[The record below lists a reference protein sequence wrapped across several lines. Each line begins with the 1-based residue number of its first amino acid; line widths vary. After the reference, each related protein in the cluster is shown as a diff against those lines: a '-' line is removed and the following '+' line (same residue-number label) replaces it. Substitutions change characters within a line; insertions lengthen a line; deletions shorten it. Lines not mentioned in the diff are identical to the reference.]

1 MALRKKIINKILN
14 TNFKSNFKRSAPK
27 SKDYEESNIIR
38 NGGCDDGRM

>member
-1 MALRKKIINKILN
+1 MALRKKIINKIIN

-38 NGGCDDGRM
+38 TGGDDDGRM